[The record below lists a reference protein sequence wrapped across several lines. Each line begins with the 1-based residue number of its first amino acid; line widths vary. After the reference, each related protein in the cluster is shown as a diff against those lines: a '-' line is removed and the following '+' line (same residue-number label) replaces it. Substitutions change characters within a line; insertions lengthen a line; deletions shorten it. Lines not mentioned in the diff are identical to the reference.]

1 MASKNTIKIMI
12 SSRCEDEVT
21 FEGKEQKLSKLRMK
35 IKKNIENYKPFGS
48 SLFECWIN
56 EDAPPAES
64 TEDSWEHCITQV
76 KNCDLL
82 IVLYNGTAG
91 WAKSGGDIGIC
102 HAELSFGLD
111 TGRAKV
117 YLIELPITEDS
128 DKTDEIKRNELFRSF
143 KNDQNQFRGRTAK
156 NGEDVIKLIKTI
168 LHEAVVNMFKLG
180 VREARKGKHD
190 TGEALD
196 WNRLSMSHRKNQIET
211 VIHDCLAS
219 KPNSKSGG
227 DNSVFVKLAKELIL
241 FRIHGIPASMSTTAA
256 REMVGR
262 PFIKDFEY
270 AKTLKGA
277 KAGPIH
283 IIGCHKRVTESQAIN
298 LIGHPDVTIVT
309 PPFGIYTVDNYQM
322 IQLLFL
328 SDCRDETTTR
338 HAVQRSLEWLL
349 QSGEDK
355 YLCKRAKARKNI
367 INTIAKELN
376 TS

>member
-1 MASKNTIKIMI
+1 MI
-12 SSRCEDEVT
+12 SSRCEDLLL
-21 FEGKEQKLSKLRMK
+21 FEGKKQKMSKLRSK
-35 IKKNIENYKPFGS
+35 IKEKIENYKPFGS
-48 SLFECWIN
+48 NLFECWIN
-56 EDAPPAES
+56 EDAPPAEG

-82 IVLYNGTAG
+82 IVLYNGNAG

-117 YLIELPITEDS
+117 YLIELPTS
-128 DKTDEIKRNELFRSF
+128 GNPGNPDEIKRNKLFREF
-143 KNDQNQFRGRTAK
+143 KNDQSQFRGMKAK
-156 NGEDVIKLIKTI
+156 NGEDVIKLINTT
-168 LHEAVVNMFKLG
+168 LHEAVVNMVKLG
-180 VREARKGKHD
+180 VREARKGRHD
-190 TGEALD
+190 TGDALN
-196 WNRLSMSHRKNQIET
+196 WNRLSMYDRKTQIESI
-211 VIHDCLAS
+211 IHDCLKS
-219 KPNSKSGG
+219 RPNSKIKEH
-227 DNSVFVKLAKELIL
+227 NSVYVKLDNELIL
-241 FRIHGIPASMSTTAA
+241 FQIHGIPAAMSISAA

-270 AKTLKGA
+270 ASILKGG

-283 IIGCHKRVTESQAIN
+283 IIGCHKGVTETQAIN
-298 LIGHPDVTIVT
+298 VIGHPDVTIVT
-309 PPFGIYTVDNYQM
+309 PPFGIYIVDNYQM

-355 YLCKRAKARKNI
+355 YLCKRAKARKKI
-367 INTIAKELN
+367 INTIAKEKIIP
-376 TS
+376 